1 MSAIANG
8 SQQKAYETR
17 SQLERSRRDGG
28 TVKGLN
34 GERLRVDR

>member
-1 MSAIANG
+1 MSAIFMG

-17 SQLERSRRDGG
+17 SQLERSRLLGG

-34 GERLRVDR
+34 GERLQMDR